1 MPDKIEKILKEI
13 HVLLSGSPSANESG
27 TEVIVNKKEVFLLLE
42 RLNYALLEIMDAYEV
57 NELSKERAIQ
67 RVQKDAQKIIDDASR
82 SAEEIYAASIIYSDD
97 ALNELRDAVN
107 KTKKSIVKEYDA
119 LFKKIDSQI
128 DLIGKNKDELHM
140 QLADLSSGNE
150 YLNIILDEKKRR
162 EKERERY
169 NRVVDGEVQ
178 DDTRSRLSIKA
189 EEAREGGTVKVEA
202 DDFDRRMSNSE
213 VVVNVNTEHP
223 AVKKAMMEEKLKN
236 AESRV
241 RQEKERRPQ
250 TDDRNTRERLLDEQL
265 DLPPK
270 KDGEYSAADFN
281 LDDEYFKWKED
292 KDKTPISED
301 VDIKGTFLGRFF
313 KSS

>member
-13 HVLLSGSPSANESG
+13 HVLLSGCPSANESG
-27 TEVIVNKKEVFLLLE
+27 SEVIVNKKEVFMLLE

-67 RVQKDAQKIIDDASR
+67 RVQKDAQKIIDDASK

-97 ALNELRDAVN
+97 ALNELRDTVN
-107 KTKKSIVKEYDA
+107 KSRKNVMKEYEA
-119 LFKKIDSQI
+119 MLKKIDSQVE
-128 DLIGKNKDELHM
+128 LIGKNRDELHM

-150 YLNIILDEKKRR
+150 YLNIIIDEKKRR

-169 NRVVDGEVQ
+169 NKVVDGEIQ
-178 DDTRSRLSIKA
+178 DDTKSRLSMKA
-189 EEAREGGTVKVEA
+189 EESRDGGTIKVEI
-202 DDFDRRMSNSE
+202 DDYERRMSNSE
-213 VVVNVNTEHP
+213 VVVNVNTDHP
-223 AVKKAMMEEKLKN
+223 AFKKALEEEKMQN
-236 AESRV
+236 AESSTRMDES
-241 RQEKERRPQ
+241 RKAE
-250 TDDRNTRERLLDEQL
+250 DRSERERLLDEQL

-292 KDKTPISED
+292 REKPPLNED

>member
-13 HVLLSGSPSANESG
+13 HVLLSGSPAYNDSE
-27 TEVIVNKKEVFLLLE
+27 TEVIVNKKEVFRLLE
-42 RLNYALLEIMDAYEV
+42 KLNYALLEVMDAYEI

-67 RVQKDAQKIIDDASR
+67 RVQKDAQKIIDDASK

-97 ALNELRDAVN
+97 ALNELRDTVSKA
-107 KTKKSIVKEYDA
+107 KKNIVKEYEA
-119 LFKKIDSQI
+119 MFSRIDSQI

-140 QLADLSSGNE
+140 QLTDLSSGNE

-169 NRVVDGEVQ
+169 NKVVDGEVQ
-178 DDTRSRLSIKA
+178 DDTRSRLSMKA
-189 EEAREGGTVKVEA
+189 EEARDGRTVIEQDDYERRINNTEVEVKV
-202 DDFDRRMSNSE
+202 
-213 VVVNVNTEHP
+213 NVDHP
-223 AVKKAMMEEKLKN
+223 AVKKALMEEKMKN
-236 AESRV
+236 AESRI
-241 RQEKERRPQ
+241 RQDTARQTEADSRSEREK
-250 TDDRNTRERLLDEQL
+250 LLDDQL

-281 LDDEYFKWKED
+281 LDEYFKWQAD
-292 KDKTPISED
+292 KDKPDINED

>member
-13 HVLLSGSPSANESG
+13 HVLLAGCPSANESG
-27 TEVIVNKKEVFLLLE
+27 SEVIVNKKELFLLLE
-42 RLNYALLEIMDAYEV
+42 RLNYAILEVMEAWEV
-57 NELSKERAIQ
+57 NERSKEMAIQ
-67 RVQKDAQKIIDDASR
+67 RVQKDAQKIIDDASK

-97 ALNELRDAVN
+97 ALNELRDTVF
-107 KTKKSIVKEYDA
+107 KSRKNVMKEYEA
-119 LFKKIDSQI
+119 MLKKIDSQI

-169 NRVVDGEVQ
+169 NKVVDGEMQ
-178 DDTRSRLSIKA
+178 DDTRSRLSMKA
-189 EEAREGGTVKVEA
+189 EEAREGGTIKVEI
-202 DDFDRRMSNSE
+202 DDYERRMNNSE
-213 VVVNVNTEHP
+213 VVVNVNTDHP
-223 AVKKAMMEEKLKN
+223 AFKKAKEEEKMKN
-236 AESRV
+236 AADSIQAEEARKA
-241 RQEKERRPQ
+241 E
-250 TDDRNTRERLLDEQL
+250 DRSERERLLDEQL
-265 DLPPK
+265 DLPPR

-292 KDKTPISED
+292 REKPPLNED

>member
-13 HVLLSGSPSANESG
+13 HVLLSGSPAANESG
-27 TEVIVNKKEVFLLLE
+27 TDVVVNKKEVFRLLE

-67 RVQKDAQKIIDDASR
+67 KVQKDAQKIIDDASK
-82 SAEEIYAASIIYSDD
+82 SAEQIYAASIIYSDD
-97 ALNELRDAVN
+97 ALNELRDSVS
-107 KTKKSIVKEYDA
+107 KTRKSIEKEYDA

-169 NRVVDGEVQ
+169 NRVVDGEIQ

-189 EEAREGGTVKVEA
+189 EEAREGGAIKVEV
-202 DDFDRRMSNSE
+202 DDYDRRMSNSQ
-213 VVVNVNTEHP
+213 VVVNVNTDHP
-223 AVKKAMMEEKLKN
+223 AVQKALMEEKMRN
-236 AESRV
+236 AAASSDREEESRN
-241 RQEKERRPQ
+241 RDE
-250 TDDRNTRERLLDEQL
+250 RERLLDEQL

-281 LDDEYFKWKED
+281 LDDEYFKWKEEGD
-292 KDKTPISED
+292 KKPISDD